1 MGDREQHPALDRNL
15 VLIGGRGCG
24 KSSVAKRL
32 ARCNRNFMLF
42 SLDALIRNEAGG
54 LSIPEIVARDGW
66 PGFRALERRVVDKLS
81 VFEGGALID
90 AGGGVVV
97 ELDEEGREYYSEAKV
112 AALRRHG
119 LVVYLHRDPAYLLAR
134 VGRDA
139 NRPTLSAEPFA
150 EIHARRDPWYRKAAH
165 HVLECTELS
174 KIEMQE
180 RVLAWYYGELGIDA
194 PAASD

>member
-1 MGDREQHPALDRNL
+1 MAERERHPALARNL

-42 SLDALIRNEAGG
+42 SLDALIRYEAGG
-54 LSIPEIVARDGW
+54 LTIPELVARDGW
-66 PGFRALERRVVDKLS
+66 AGFRELERAVVEKVA

-97 ELDEEGREYYSEAKV
+97 ELDEAGGERFSKSKV

-119 LVVYLHRDPAYLLAR
+119 LVVYLHRDPDYLLER

-139 NRPTLSAEPFA
+139 NRPALSEEPY
-150 EIHARRDPWYRKAAH
+150 EKTHARRDPWYRKAAH
-165 HVLECTELS
+165 HVLECTALS
-174 KIEMQE
+174 KVEMQD
-180 RVLAWYYGELGIDA
+180 RVLAWYYGELGIEADV
-194 PAASD
+194 PD

>member
-1 MGDREQHPALDRNL
+1 MGDREEHPALSRNL

-24 KSSVAKRL
+24 KSSLAKRL

-42 SLDALIRNEAGG
+42 TLDALIRYEAEG
-54 LSIPEIVARDGW
+54 LTIPEIVARDGW
-66 PGFRALERRVVDKLS
+66 PGFRALERTVVDKVS

-97 ELDEEGREYYSEAKV
+97 ELDEEGRERFSETKV
-112 AALRRHG
+112 TALRRHG
-119 LVVYLHRDPAYLLAR
+119 LVVYLYRDPAFLLAR
-134 VGRDA
+134 VGRDD
-139 NRPTLSAEPFA
+139 NRPALSAEPFA
-150 EIHARRDPWYRKAAH
+150 EIHARRDPWYRRAAD